1 MGGGLNGKPSWEWG
15 NIKMSTNVI
24 VVSNTAELRAALNVR
39 TADTVIALKQG
50 NYGEIN
56 FNARESAIGITLRAF
71 DPGKPPV
78 VEAMTIQNAN
88 GLSIEGLQFTPK
100 TNGQFS
106 SGLTLRN
113 CEDVT
118 LQNNI
123 FQGGANAMTSQQ
135 RGLLIDRSDDV
146 VVSNNDFTG
155 LMRGAVFTNTSDL
168 KVTGNE
174 VWNNRS
180 EGFNFAA
187 IKNAEI
193 AHNKMW
199 DFKPVVGDHADF
211 IQFWTRGASAASE
224 NIHIHH
230 NELIQKTPGPSVQGI
245 FMDNDDAISYRNVIV
260 EHNVIQTAMP
270 RGILV
275 QQVEGVTVANNVA
288 LSVEGSSRKVSIQV
302 VDATNA
308 KVTGNT
314 ANGFSICEDMSTK
327 ENDNVV
333 VSQQISG
340 ERALTAAEV
349 MELRAE
355 SPFIRGTA
363 DADRLS
369 GGNRDDILLGGAGH
383 DTLSGGRGD
392 DVLNGGA
399 GNDALAGGA
408 GADRFVFDAADL
420 RGHQLDLVRDLNF
433 REGDTLEFSGFNAS
447 ALKAVAG
454 VTSVMFDGEQSFIV
468 DSAADLAALGHL
480 SSVHMSAR
488 GRTDTLVMRI
498 TEADGDILEIQ
509 MSNMFTQFLQAGGQ
523 VG

>member
-1 MGGGLNGKPSWEWG
+1 
-15 NIKMSTNVI
+15 MSTNVI
-24 VVSNTAELRAALNVR
+24 VVSNTVELRAALNVR

-50 NYGEIN
+50 HYSEIN

-88 GLSIEGLQFTPK
+88 GVSIEGVQFVPK
-100 TNGQFS
+100 TSGQFS

-113 CEDVT
+113 CEDVA
-118 LQNNI
+118 LQNNL
-123 FQGGANAMTSQQ
+123 FKGGADAMALQQ

-146 VVSNNDFTG
+146 VVNNNDFTG
-155 LMRGAVFTNTSDL
+155 LMRGGVFTNTSDL

-211 IQFWTRGASAASE
+211 IQFWTRGTTSASE

-245 FMDNDDAISYRNVIV
+245 FMDNDYGISYRNVVV
-260 EHNVIQTAMP
+260 ESNMIQTAMP

-275 QQVEGVTVANNVA
+275 QQVDGVTVANNVA

-308 KVTGNT
+308 NVTGNT
-314 ANGFSICEDMSTK
+314 ANGFSINENTSMK

-340 ERALTAAEV
+340 ARPLTAAEV
-349 MELRAE
+349 MALRAE

-369 GGNRDDILLGGAGH
+369 GSNRDDILLGGAGN

-392 DVLNGGA
+392 DVLSGGA

-420 RGHQLDLVRDLNF
+420 HGHQVDIVRDLNF
-433 REGDTLEFSGFNAS
+433 AEGDRLEFSGFNAA
-447 ALKAVAG
+447 ALKAVPG
-454 VTSVMFDGEQSFIV
+454 VASVTVDGELTLVV
-468 DSAADLAALGHL
+468 DSAADLAMLGRL

-498 TEADGDILEIQ
+498 TEADGDVLEVQ
-509 MSNMFTQFLQAGGQ
+509 MSNMFAQFLQAGGQ